1 MQDRFKT
8 QRTVTWFLFSVVAA
22 VIANICYRG
31 SITDIKG
38 IYDSL
43 LPLFAGA
50 VGYWIGTSKSSA
62 DKNPIQ
68 PVEEIV

>member
-1 MQDRFKT
+1 MIDKFNT
-8 QRTVTWFLFSVVAA
+8 QRKVTWYLFALVAA
-22 VIANICYRG
+22 VICVICWKG
-31 SITDIKG
+31 DIAASKG

-62 DKNPIQ
+62 DKDPQ
-68 PVEEIV
+68 PKETT

>member
-1 MQDRFKT
+1 MQDKFKT
-8 QRTVTWFLFSVVAA
+8 QRNVTWFLFALVAA
-22 VIANICYRG
+22 VIANICVRG
-31 SITDIKG
+31 GITDIKG

-62 DKNPIQ
+62 DKDPAQ
-68 PVEEIV
+68 PVKETV